1 MNEFMDLI
9 LGEASVAYY
18 AAAEFFALI
27 ALVISLLMH
36 SRTRDKSSTSTP
48 ENFSWGFLIW
58 DNFKRIVCGQ
68 LMAFILFRFSVE
80 ILGRELN
87 MYWAFGIGFF
97 LSFGSDKLFTYLKE
111 KFNFLDMPR
120 KPQ

>member
-48 ENFSWGFLIW
+48 ENFSWVAT
-58 DNFKRIVCGQ
+58 NYSR
-68 LMAFILFRFSVE
+68 
-80 ILGRELN
+80 
-87 MYWAFGIGFF
+87 
-97 LSFGSDKLFTYLKE
+97 T
-111 KFNFLDMPR
+111 
-120 KPQ
+120 